1 MHMNMQTRDAAGVC
15 LCVCVVVHPRP
26 RVNTVKT
33 CQRHVK
39 TGTVSRLQLGIRT
52 HCDKPA
58 RQSNSVTFTVQ
69 LGAYLTAPA
78 SDVFCNTDG
87 IGVFQAILLLGCFE
101 VAQRNSIRNA
111 GCSGSLKTSPGRD
124 GHPKA

>member
-1 MHMNMQTRDAAGVC
+1 M
-15 LCVCVVVHPRP
+15 
-26 RVNTVKT
+26 NTVKT
-33 CQRHVK
+33 CQDRDCIKIAAGYPHPLCQTSEAIK
-39 TGTVSRLQLGIRT
+39 LRDIHR
-52 HCDKPA
+52 A
-58 RQSNSVTFTVQ
+58 I
-69 LGAYLTAPA
+69 GAYLTAPA